1 MKDNTINTVKSLG
14 YLCECLNKFQK
25 MSDPETPKQTV
36 NEIRADI
43 AEALKGMVDI
53 VSNEKYGLDR
63 TDLFGISHAMEC
75 KLRHLFLTRLI
86 GLAREFRINPNEMNP
101 CPVCAENA
109 TAPPSNIDLD
119 QMFQEKPTDTTPI
132 EVFYKNHSISG
143 VGKGELYGRTGQEDR
158 NTD

>member
-86 GLAREFRINPNEMNP
+86 GLAQEFRINPNEMNP
-101 CPVCAENA
+101 CPVCAEN
-109 TAPPSNIDLD
+109 T
-119 QMFQEKPTDTTPI
+119 TTTPP
-132 EVFYKNHSISG
+132 EEFFKKHETISG
-143 VGKGELYGRTGQEDR
+143 NGEKGALYGRTGQEDR